1 MIKKKFGMKQVK
13 EFIMTEATEQNMI
26 DIVNLMK
33 ARKASMDLE
42 KIANEKKKIMDSV
55 KHI

>member
-1 MIKKKFGMKQVK
+1 MIKKNVGMKQIK
-13 EFIMTEATEQNMI
+13 DFIMNEATEQNMI

-42 KIANEKKKIMDSV
+42 RIANEKKKIMDSV